1 MWTVLYN
8 NQEIINN
15 CNLNESEF
23 FHSYLIAYRHHLI
36 DVIPYHI
43 AEFPIY
49 EWINILMTFSW
60 HFIDLLIVIISIGL
74 STRFVQINQRLIKS
88 QGIEL
93 PDNFWSEIRQQY
105 YSLIDLTEIVDDEF
119 SVVILIGTGHNLFSL
134 CTSIFES
141 LMG

>member
-1 MWTVLYN
+1 MWTVLFN
-8 NQEIINN
+8 NQVIITN

-23 FHSYLIAYRHHLI
+23 LHSYLIAYRHHLTS
-36 DVIPYHI
+36 VIPYHV

-49 EWINILMTFSW
+49 EWVNILMTFSW

-74 STRFVQINQRLIKS
+74 STRFVQINHRLIKS

-93 PDNFWSEIRQQY
+93 PDNFWSEIRQHY
-105 YSLIDLTEIVDDEF
+105 YSLIDLVEIVDDEF